1 MLEPAF
7 EMALA
12 LLRAGLLGALV
23 RRHRPFAHHG
33 VGDVGVELQA
43 ERLGADLDRLGL
55 EIVALGQQDRAI
67 GAIEALAMPLIDA
80 GGEGAV
86 TKGMALLGRADRIIA
101 DLDAALRMGADRV
114 AEMARQQLRAEADAQ
129 KGLVFAKR
137 RADPV
142 DFALEPV
149 VLVVDAHRAAENHRA
164 GMIAHGLGQGV
175 AETGAADVERRAE
188 FAQQAADST
197 RRTVLAV
204 QDDQHGLMEL
214 RGKRIGGKWHFQAT
228 SLSLAVLLSL
238 RRNCSELTTA
248 SERALGVNGLV
259 QPTNFATRPGT
270 TTRLPAIM
278 PS

>member
-1 MLEPAF
+1 M
-7 EMALA
+7 
-12 LLRAGLLGALV
+12 
-23 RRHRPFAHHG
+23 
-33 VGDVGVELQA
+33 ELQA
-43 ERLGADLDRLGL
+43 ERPGADLDRLGL
-55 EIVALGQQDRAI
+55 EIVALGQQDRAV
-67 GAIEALAMPLIDA
+67 GAIEALAMPLIDT
-80 GGEGAV
+80 GGEGAI
-86 TKGMALLGRADRIIA
+86 TKGMPLLGRADRIIT

-114 AEMARQQLRAEADAQ
+114 AEMAGQQLCAEADAH

-149 VLVVDAHRAAENHRA
+149 VLVIDAHRTAENDDA
-164 GMIAHGLGQGV
+164 GMFAHGLGQGI
-175 AETGAADVERRAE
+175 AEAGAANVQRRAE
-188 FAQQAADST
+188 FAQQPADST

-228 SLSLAVLLSL
+228 SLSLAVLLSR
-238 RRNCSELTTA
+238 RRNCSELMTA
-248 SERALGVNGLV
+248 SERDFGVNGLV
-259 QPTNFATRPGT
+259 QPTSFATMPGM